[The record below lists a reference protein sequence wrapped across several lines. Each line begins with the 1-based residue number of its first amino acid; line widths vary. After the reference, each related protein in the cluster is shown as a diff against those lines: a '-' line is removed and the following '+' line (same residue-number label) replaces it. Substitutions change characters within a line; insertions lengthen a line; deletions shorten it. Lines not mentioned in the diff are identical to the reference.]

1 MSADNT
7 AQTIL
12 AGAQLTSRANE
23 GLGNAIIGGFN
34 AINNSIKMESDM
46 MQQMIASTIDVR
58 RTEIDEWYKK
68 ESLKLQSKQLNIQAV
83 QNKAQIDYNNSR
95 LDAIAA
101 QQKKQ
106 VSMAPFV
113 TASKNYSQMLLDE
126 NAEIE
131 EKIKLQNI
139 TISGGK
145 YTDQKTTR
153 FFPGLRPG
161 SPEFLA
167 SQETLKQLQTKR
179 EQNKT
184 KASEIFEA
192 SQRLSAGA
200 DPAVLFKDTFP
211 ELETNDNN
219 FIRKNAPKTNEGLP
233 FTEPTLPTDAVSP
246 VKKDPASG
254 FGMLTGSEPQEK
266 YPSPLDQEEQSNSDQ
281 WDNLAP
287 IMEEPKE
294 IYQPLGEFRA
304 KALDMAMSV
313 DDKTP
318 YDVRVAATWKSWL
331 SPEDQAILEKEKQ
344 TSLRSA
350 YSLIGASIIDR
361 HSEGT
366 PSSNE
371 DIIKEKV
378 ARFKDIMMKQ
388 GEDPSVIDLTVLKV
402 EQKVLDLIGEED
414 MIALQEKGNAE
425 FKAALRKKLNESAV
439 TEYSNQKETADP
451 DAPKLTGAGA
461 FTAGVESQSFGGRGN
476 NATGESGPL
485 TPETKLE
492 NQKAGLAKSFNKQF
506 AVTDEFGKQVS
517 VPFASNPK
525 YIKWL
530 NSFDDTPNVFGVTVT
545 DQAGWSDGS
554 IYGPLSLARKP
565 KPKEKIE
572 QLVSLAKKEI
582 LSDPEKAYNFWLE
595 RERKAESKAFRKGKF
610 ETQY

>member
-46 MQQMIASTIDVR
+46 MQKMIASTIDVR

-68 ESLKLQSKQLNIQAV
+68 ESLKLQSKQLNIQAA

-101 QQKKQ
+101 QQKNQ
-106 VSMAPFV
+106 LSMAPFV
-113 TASKNYSQMLLDE
+113 TASKNYGQMLLDE

-145 YTDQKTTR
+145 YTDQKTTK
-153 FFPGLRPG
+153 FFTGLRPG

-167 SQETLKQLQTKR
+167 AQETLKQLQTKK

-200 DPAVLFKDTFP
+200 DPAILFKDTFP

-219 FIRKNAPKTNEGLP
+219 SIRKNPPQVKEGSLLP
-233 FTEPTLPTDAVSP
+233 NAYPDDGTTVPPLEEDR
-246 VKKDPASG
+246 
-254 FGMLTGSEPQEK
+254 LTGSEPQEK

-304 KALDMAMSV
+304 KVLDMAMSV

-331 SPEDQAILEKEKQ
+331 SSEDQAILEKEKQ
-344 TSLRSA
+344 KSLRSA

-461 FTAGVESQSFGGRGN
+461 WSL
-476 NATGESGPL
+476 ATGEVKDKINISQSGFVKEGDIKAQQARGLEEQFKSQFLSNPQQDMAKDSPYAMGTEYEKWL
-485 TPETKLE
+485 NTFITKP
-492 NQKAGLAKSFNKQF
+492 
-506 AVTDEFGKQVS
+506 DEFGINVYEERSPYEEQGAI
-517 VPFASNPK
+517 PF
-525 YIKWL
+525 
-530 NSFDDTPNVFGVTVT
+530 
-545 DQAGWSDGS
+545 
-554 IYGPLSLARKP
+554 RKP
-565 KPKEKIE
+565 KEEIL
-572 QLVSLAKKEI
+572 QLVKQRREEL
-582 LSDPEKAYNFWLE
+582 LNDPKKAYAFS
-595 RERKAESKAFRKGKF
+595 SKI
-610 ETQY
+610 Y